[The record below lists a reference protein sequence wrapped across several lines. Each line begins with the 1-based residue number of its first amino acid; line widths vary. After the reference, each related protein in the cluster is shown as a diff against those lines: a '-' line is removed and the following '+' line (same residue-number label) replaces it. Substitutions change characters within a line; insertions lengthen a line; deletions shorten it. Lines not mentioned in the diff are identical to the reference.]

1 MMAARLAYAS
11 VLSLIV
17 SSAIA
22 AGPRLVPNV
31 DPFRKP
37 ELEAVVVPP
46 AALAVEELEPTE
58 MPKLRAIL
66 HSSNT
71 TLVNLDGQL
80 IEIGD
85 SYLGYHVAAAGARDV
100 VLFANDQTFV
110 VSLDEKGK
118 NNARDR

>member
-1 MMAARLAYAS
+1 MMAARLACATAIA
-11 VLSLIV
+11 LFV

-37 ELEAVVVPP
+37 EIEAVEALP
-46 AALAVEELEPTE
+46 AELVAEEPKAVE

-66 HSSNT
+66 HSSRT

-80 IEIGD
+80 IAIGD
-85 SYLGYHVAAAGARDV
+85 SYLGYHVAAAGTRDV
-100 VLFANDQTFV
+100 VLFANDETFV